1 MRSTT
6 EQPNNNSISLKELF
20 FSLIIYWKLII
31 ICILVSLSIS
41 LIYLRVTED
50 TYAVDALIQVKDS
63 KGGAAAA
70 LLGSQLSEIMGSAGG
85 LGGNQVAQA
94 ETEIL
99 RSRSILG
106 TTIQNLNLNIVIKA
120 KRDNLWSRL
129 IDPIKFKTEYSID
142 GVKVLDENQYFIIK
156 KFKTPSY
163 YEDRKLLLSFVNEN
177 FIITDKK
184 TDQVIYKGIL
194 NKQNIDSAWDIF
206 IVSSKNLP
214 TQSYDITKKSLTT
227 AVKDLLENYSVTEKG
242 KQSGILGLTY
252 EGYDKTNITNV
263 LNTILQV
270 YKAQDVKRS
279 SAEKLQTLSFLDK
292 KLPEL
297 KKELDISEIAFNR
310 FREQHNTVDVNQ
322 ESQLYLKQSIELE
335 TQKIQLQQKQA
346 ELAAQYTAQHPMMQE
361 INAQLGALT
370 NKINE
375 LNSTIKRLPEIQR
388 QYLQYY
394 RDVQV
399 KNQLYTNLLNT
410 YQTLSVANAGEIGIA
425 RVLDNAVEPVK
436 PIKPKKII
444 TLLLTVFIGGFI
456 GIIFSLIR
464 SLMHTGVRNSAQI
477 ETELALPVYGAIPL
491 SSYQPKNAKKKVH
504 LPVLSLTHGD
514 DIAVESLRSVRT
526 TLAFAMI
533 KAQNN
538 VLLVTS
544 SAPGAGKSFISTNL
558 AVLFAQANKRV
569 LLIDSDL
576 RRGYLHKYFKVENK
590 NGLSELLTREIDL
603 TQAIYTTEQH
613 GLSFM
618 PRGSSPAHPSEL
630 LNSNLFIETLETLK
644 SQYDYIIMDSA
655 PILAVTDG
663 LILAKHSGVNVFVAR
678 YAQTPLREIEIVMQR
693 FENVD
698 LKIDGVILNSIQAEN
713 REYQYSYN
721 YSSHTNKE

>member
-1 MRSTT
+1 MSNTIHHSSDDT
-6 EQPNNNSISLKELF
+6 IDLKELF
-20 FSLIIYWKLII
+20 FSLLAQWKLIVTCI
-31 ICILVSLSIS
+31 ILS
-41 LIYLRVTED
+41 LIIAFLYLRITKDV
-50 TYAVDALIQVKDS
+50 YAVDALVQVEDT
-63 KGGAAAA
+63 KGGASAA
-70 LLGSQLSEIMGSAGG
+70 LLGEQLSGIMAGSG
-85 LGGNQVAQA
+85 LGGMQPAQA
-94 ETEIL
+94 EIEIL
-99 RSRSILG
+99 QSRLVLG
-106 TTIQNLNLNIVIKA
+106 TTVKNLNLDI
-120 KRDNLWSRL
+120 NLKPTDDTTWSRL
-129 IDPIKFKTEYSID
+129 IDPTKFSSIYSTNGVLIKNNTDQFD
-142 GVKVLDENQYFIIK
+142 IK
-156 KFKTPSY
+156 KLEVPNRFLDKI
-163 YEDRKLLLSFVNEN
+163 LILN
-177 FIITDKK
+177 FQKNNFTLTDQK
-184 TDQVIYKGIL
+184 TDQIVFQGVL
-194 NKQNIDSAWDIF
+194 NQSASETGLWKVSIIANNIPQKSYYI
-206 IVSSKNLP
+206 SKNALP
-214 TQSYDITKKSLTT
+214 T
-227 AVKDLLENYSVTEKG
+227 AVKSLSDELSVAERG
-242 KQSGILGLTY
+242 KQSGVIGLGY
-252 EGYDKTNITNV
+252 QGNDKVHITNV
-263 LNTILQV
+263 LNTILAI
-270 YKAQDVKRS
+270 YKEQNVERS
-279 SAEKLQTLSFLDK
+279 SAEKVQTLAFLK
-292 KLPEL
+292 KQLPEL
-297 KKELDISEIAFNR
+297 KQDLNASEIEFNK
-310 FREQHNTVDVNQ
+310 FREKYSTVDVNQ

-375 LNSTIKRLPEIQR
+375 LNGTLKRLPEVQR

-399 KNQLYTNLLNT
+399 KNELYTSLLNT
-410 YQTLSVANAGEIGIA
+410 YQTLDVAKAGEIGNVRI
-425 RVLDNAVEPVK
+425 LDTAVEPVK
-436 PIKPKKII
+436 PIKPRKLIVLI
-444 TLLLTVFIGGFI
+444 LAILVGGFI
-456 GIIFSLIR
+456 GVLLGLLR
-464 SLMHTGVRNSAQI
+464 NLMRTGVRNSAQI

-491 SSYQPKNAKKKVH
+491 SSYQPKNAKKKAH
-504 LPVLSLTHGD
+504 LPVLSLTHSD

-526 TLAFAMI
+526 TLSFAMI

-538 VLLVTS
+538 VLLITS

-630 LNSNLFIETLETLK
+630 LNSNLFSETLETLK

-663 LILAKHSGVNVFVAR
+663 LILAKHSGVNVFLAR